1 MLCSITHVNRSI
13 VNQIEPIVKYILI
26 LDTIIDTCSK
36 ITTFIE
42 LNAML
47 KKYQLRL
54 IANHKVQVFETW
66 HIDHRAY

>member
-1 MLCSITHVNRSI
+1 LLCSITHVNRSI

-26 LDTIIDTCSK
+26 LDTIID
-36 ITTFIE
+36 TFIE

-66 HIDHRAY
+66 HIDHRTY